1 MIPFRLSFLLGMA
14 ETVIYR
20 CMLDQVRERERER
33 ERMRGRKIVFMCA
46 FTYVREIYD

>member
-20 CMLDQVRERERER
+20 CMLDQVREREREN
-33 ERMRGRKIVFMCA
+33 ERKKDSFYVCI
-46 FTYVREIYD
+46 YVRKRDL